1 MFPRNSTIT
10 RFDGGDYN
18 QPTKSAMLQQS
29 TPSSKGRRS
38 ATGCIG
44 CRLRRKKCS
53 EEKPHCS
60 NCLRNAILC
69 TWPEAGNEEHAQLLR
84 RTNPTRRRS
93 RPSRSNRA
101 IAGSRTEGPNL
112 LASAGPKRDEG
123 NHERSLDGTLG
134 TLRRSID
141 LDLLSARGPM
151 RSQESRNL
159 FHHYVHRTNKVM
171 AVCQGNRNPFLAELV
186 PMAMSNDL
194 ILHALLALSGVHQA
208 DLAGLPVDQL
218 AWVHYGQA
226 IQGQKFGLT
235 LMAQGDKEP
244 IVPLLVTAI
253 ILCATETF
261 RLNAGAQALSHLRAV
276 RVLLRHASSLS
287 NSQLGP
293 ETRAFLR
300 ERYAYIMTLAHIS
313 MGPESD
319 HWVQEDIAQLFPKSQ
334 AEPENQLM
342 SGCVHGLF
350 GLVPMVSVVA
360 RRTRDELRRGMGLG
374 EATIE
379 CWRLRSIISS
389 WQPGSDDEVYSL
401 CGRLYRQTLL
411 VYLESALESEPGGLS
426 THGSGLSLTE
436 RTLEGFVRFLE
447 TVPVDSPIST
457 SMCWPLAIFGSCARS
472 TEHRNIISRRLE
484 ELSLTYA
491 TQSVRDT
498 QRLLEMIWEQKDPDM
513 VSPLCFADFMKR
525 EDMTV
530 LFF

>member
-1 MFPRNSTIT
+1 
-10 RFDGGDYN
+10 
-18 QPTKSAMLQQS
+18 
-29 TPSSKGRRS
+29 
-38 ATGCIG
+38 
-44 CRLRRKKCS
+44 
-53 EEKPHCS
+53 
-60 NCLRNAILC
+60 
-69 TWPEAGNEEHAQLLR
+69 
-84 RTNPTRRRS
+84 
-93 RPSRSNRA
+93 
-101 IAGSRTEGPNL
+101 
-112 LASAGPKRDEG
+112 
-123 NHERSLDGTLG
+123 
-134 TLRRSID
+134 
-141 LDLLSARGPM
+141 
-151 RSQESRNL
+151 
-159 FHHYVHRTNKVM
+159 M
-171 AVCQGNRNPFLAELV
+171 AVCQGNRNPFMAELI

-208 DLAGLPVDQL
+208 DLAGLPVDPL
-218 AWVHYGQA
+218 TWVHYGQA

-244 IVPLLVTAI
+244 LVPLLVTAI
-253 ILCATETF
+253 VLCATETF
-261 RLNAGAQALSHLRAV
+261 RLNAGAQALSHLKAA
-276 RVLLRHASSLS
+276 RVLLHKASSLS
-287 NSQLGP
+287 NSQLRP

-313 MGPESD
+313 MGQESD
-319 HWVQEDIAQLFPKSQ
+319 LWVQEDIAQIFPTSK
-334 AEPENQLM
+334 AEPESHFT
-342 SGCVHGLF
+342 SGCVHELF

-360 RRTRDELRRGMGLG
+360 RRTRNELRRGTGLVD
-374 EATIE
+374 ATIE

-389 WQPGSDDEVYSL
+389 WQPRSDDEVYRL
-401 CGRLYRQTLL
+401 CGRLYQQTLL

-472 TEHRNIISRRLE
+472 TEHRSVISSRLE

-513 VSPLCFADFMKR
+513 ASPLCFADLMKR

>member
-1 MFPRNSTIT
+1 
-10 RFDGGDYN
+10 
-18 QPTKSAMLQQS
+18 MLQQS
-29 TPSSKGRRS
+29 TPGSKGRRS

-134 TLRRSID
+134 TLRRSIG

-159 FHHYVHRTNKVM
+159 FHHYAYRTNKVM
-171 AVCQGNRNPFLAELV
+171 AICQGNRNPFLAELV

-218 AWVHYGQA
+218 TWVHYGQA

-244 IVPLLVTAI
+244 LVPLLVTAI

-261 RLNAGAQALSHLRAV
+261 RLNAGAQALSHLKAV
-276 RVLLRHASSLS
+276 RVLLHEASSLS

-293 ETRAFLR
+293 DTRAFLK

-313 MGPESD
+313 MGQESD
-319 HWVQEDIAQLFPKSQ
+319 LWVQEDIAHLFPTSR
-334 AEPENQLM
+334 AEPESHFT
-342 SGCVHGLF
+342 SGCVHELF
-350 GLVPMVSVVA
+350 GLVPTVSVVA
-360 RRTRDELRRGMGLG
+360 RRTRDELRRGIGLG
-374 EATIE
+374 EAVIE
-379 CWRLRSIISS
+379 CWRLRSIILS
-389 WQPGSDDEVYSL
+389 WQPRSNDEVYRL
-401 CGRLYRQTLL
+401 CGQLYQQTLL
-411 VYLESALESEPGGLS
+411 VYLESALDSDTGCMAS
-426 THGSGLSLTE
+426 RGSDLSLTE
-436 RTLEGFVRFLE
+436 KTLDDFIRFLKM
-447 TVPVDSPIST
+447 VPTDSPIST
-457 SMCWPLAIFGSCARS
+457 SMCWPLAIFGSCAKS
-472 TEHRNIISRRLE
+472 TEQKNFISRRLE
-484 ELSLTYA
+484 ELSLMYA

-498 QRLLEMIWEQKDPDM
+498 QRLLEMIWGQKDPDM
-513 VSPLCFADFMKR
+513 ESPLCFADFMKK
-525 EDMTV
+525 EGKTV

>member
-1 MFPRNSTIT
+1 
-10 RFDGGDYN
+10 
-18 QPTKSAMLQQS
+18 MLQQS
-29 TPSSKGRRS
+29 TAISKGRRS

-69 TWPEAGNEEHAQLLR
+69 TWPEAGNKEHAQLLR
-84 RTNPTRRRS
+84 RTNPTRGRS
-93 RPSRSNRA
+93 RSPRS
-101 IAGSRTEGPNL
+101 SRTMVDSRVGGSESV
-112 LASAGPKRDEG
+112 AYADSTEDEG
-123 NHERSLDGTLG
+123 NLQRTLVEILGSLQ
-134 TLRRSID
+134 RSID
-141 LDLLSARGPM
+141 LDLLSSRGPT
-151 RSQESRNL
+151 RAPESRGL

-171 AVCQGNRNPFLAELV
+171 AVCQGNKNPFLAELI

-208 DLAGLPVDQL
+208 DLAGAPVDKL
-218 AWVHYGQA
+218 TWVHYGQA

-244 IVPLLVTAI
+244 LVPLLVTAI

-261 RLNAGAQALSHLRAV
+261 RFSAGTQALSHLKAV
-276 RVLLRHASSLS
+276 RVLLHEASSLS

-293 ETRAFLR
+293 ETRAFLN

-313 MGPESD
+313 MGQESD
-319 HWVQEDIAQLFPKSQ
+319 QWVQDDIAQLFPTSQ
-334 AEPENQLM
+334 AEPEIHM
-342 SGCVHGLF
+342 ISGCVHELF

-360 RRTRDELRRGMGLG
+360 RRTRDELQQGIGLG
-374 EATIE
+374 EAVIE

-389 WQPGSDDEVYSL
+389 WRPRSDDEVYRL
-401 CGRLYRQTLL
+401 CGQLYQQTLL
-411 VYLESALESEPGGLS
+411 VYLESALESEPGRPS

-436 RTLEGFVRFLE
+436 KTLDGFIHFLGK
-447 TVPVDSPIST
+447 VPVDSPIST

-472 TEHRNIISRRLE
+472 IEHRNAISRRLE
-484 ELSLTYA
+484 ELSLMYA

-498 QRLLEMIWEQKDPDM
+498 QRLLEMIWEQEDPDM
-513 VSPLCFADFMKR
+513 ASPLCFADVMKK
-525 EDMTV
+525 EGMTV